1 MNSKLNIQLLLFVI
15 ACITY
20 IEVSGQTPELQGKYI
35 LVMDMQEN
43 GTQKQLNK
51 ELSAKLIDDINQIIA
66 RADTDKVIYVESI
79 MASLSISLTK
89 LTVNFE
95 PGLAL
100 DDRLLL
106 VGNTKVIKTKANAF
120 TANDLRTFIQKTGAS
135 EFVIVG
141 LMAEHCVK
149 ETVLGGIKEGY
160 SISVIPDAV
169 AGESLESK
177 KATLKELENAGAKTL
192 TLSEIKMPN

>member
-1 MNSKLNIQLLLFVI
+1 MSNNLKIRLLLFVFVCAI
-15 ACITY
+15 NTVAN
-20 IEVSGQTPELQGKYI
+20 GQKSELKGKYI

-43 GTQKQLNK
+43 GTKIQLD
-51 ELSAKLIDDINQIIA
+51 EEVSAQLINDINHIIA
-66 RADTDKVIYVESI
+66 LADTDKVIYVESI

-106 VGNTKVIKTKANAF
+106 VGNTRVIKNNANAF
-120 TANDLRTFIQKTGAS
+120 AANDLKTFIQQTGAS

-149 ETVLGGIKEGY
+149 ETALGGKKEGY
-160 SISVIPDAV
+160 SISVITDAI
-169 AGESLESK
+169 AGESFESK
-177 KATLKELENAGAKTL
+177 KTTITELEKAGVKTL
-192 TLSEIKMPN
+192 TLSKL